1 VETIPTT
8 EVEQSKIQP
17 LGVEPRIE
25 LMEEEDRTIDLE
37 VGTKPLVVV

>member
-1 VETIPTT
+1 METIPTT

-17 LGVEPRIE
+17 LGVELKIE
-25 LMEEEDRTIDLE
+25 LMGEEVRTIDSE